1 MNVLEFAFKTVSYG
15 MITPTADNNL
25 YLLVH
30 SLIFKTLN
38 TWAIAT

>member
-1 MNVLEFAFKTVSYG
+1 MNILEFAFKKVSYG
-15 MITPTADNNL
+15 MIAPIADNNL

-38 TWAIAT
+38 IWAIAS